1 MDGRVLQVN
10 VSPGGVPK
18 LPVEKA
24 WVGPLGLDGDA
35 HRHRFVHGG
44 PHRAVALLGIEAIE
58 RVQADGHPI
67 EPGSV
72 GENLTTT
79 GIELSRLPV
88 GTRLAIG
95 DQLVLELSAAAGP
108 CDVIK
113 GAFRD
118 GKSGRIS
125 ILTHPSDSRMYAR
138 VLVEGE
144 VRTGDGIAVL
154 PPAAD
159 SGASTYQLLDLLDAV
174 DREAWLA
181 MWRAAAAAGFDVRI
195 WEHGDA
201 AGAASP
207 DLPGSIFNRAFG
219 LRQVPIALE
228 EFLDLFRDAGTAGW
242 FIEGGEVVAPLG
254 ATAVDVIG
262 VHAGDVESVGRVE
275 AEGLVIRPVGP
286 SEANDWVELF
296 IAGFEVE
303 QPLADAWRAFQP
315 ILAEGRGYHQFLGEV
330 DGRVVA
336 AAALMTHRR
345 VGWLGAGTVLPEAR
359 GRGIQRALIAH
370 RAAVA
375 AELGCTKVMATAE
388 VGSVSAANLTAS
400 GMPLIWRRQ
409 HYRLDPSAL
418 PHPPHDD
425 LVDAVADARRAD
437 G

>member
-18 LPVEKA
+18 LPVERA
-24 WVGPLGLDGDA
+24 WVGPLGLDGDG

-88 GTRLAIG
+88 GTRLAVG
-95 DQLVLELSAAAGP
+95 DRLVLELSGPAGP

-138 VLVEGE
+138 VLVDGE
-144 VRTGDGIAVL
+144 VATGDAIVVL
-154 PPAAD
+154 PALDESTAA
-159 SGASTYQLLDLLDAV
+159 THQLLDLLDDV
-174 DREAWLA
+174 DRTAWLA
-181 MWRAAAAAGFDVRI
+181 MWGAAAAVGFDVRI

-201 AGAASP
+201 AAAASP
-207 DLPGSIFNRAFG
+207 DLPGTIFNRAFG
-219 LRQVPIALE
+219 LRQVPTALE
-228 EFLDLFRDAGTAGW
+228 EFLDLFRAAGTAGW
-242 FIEGGEVVAPLG
+242 FVEGGEIVEPLG
-254 ATAVDVIG
+254 ATAVEKVS
-262 VHAGDVESVGRVE
+262 VHA
-275 AEGLVIRPVGP
+275 AEIDAVRPATVPGLTIRPVEPGEE
-286 SEANDWVELF
+286 SAWVDTF
-296 IAGFEVE
+296 VAAFGI
-303 QPLADAWRAFQP
+303 PPDLASAWHRFTPRLVQS
-315 ILAEGRGYHQFLGEV
+315 RGYHQVFGEL

-336 AAALMTHRR
+336 VAALMTHRR
-345 VGWLGAGTVLPEAR
+345 VGWLGAGGVLPAAR
-359 GRGIQRALIAH
+359 GGGIQRALIAH
-370 RAAVA
+370 RAAA
-375 AELGCTKVMATAE
+375 AAAAGCTRVMATADT
-388 VGSVSAANLTAS
+388 GSVSAANLTAA
-400 GMPLIWRRQ
+400 GLPMIWQRQ
-409 HYRLDPSAL
+409 HYRLDPSAV
-418 PHPPHDD
+418 PHDD
-425 LVDAVADARRAD
+425 HADQVDPVADARRAD

>member
-10 VSPGGVPK
+10 ISPGGVPK
-18 LPVEKA
+18 LPVERA
-24 WVGPLGLDGDA
+24 RVGRLGLEGDA

-95 DQLVLELSAAAGP
+95 DRLVLELSGAAGP

-125 ILTHPSDSRMYAR
+125 ILTNPSDSRMYAR

-144 VRTGDGIAVL
+144 VATGDSIAVL
-154 PPAAD
+154 PPLAD
-159 SGASTYQLLDLLDAV
+159 STATTHQLLDLLDDV
-174 DREAWLA
+174 DRTAWLA
-181 MWRAAAAAGFDVRI
+181 MWRAAATVGYDVRV

-201 AGAASP
+201 AAAASP
-207 DLPGSIFNRAFG
+207 DLPGPIFNRAFG
-219 LRQVPIALE
+219 LRQVPIVLE
-228 EFLDLFRDAGTAGW
+228 ECLDLFRAAGTAGL
-242 FIEGGEVVAPLG
+242 FVEGGDVLEPLG
-254 ATAVDVIG
+254 ATEDLGVG
-262 VHAGDVESVGRVE
+262 VHA
-275 AEGLVIRPVGP
+275 AE
-286 SEANDWVELF
+286 
-296 IAGFEVE
+296 IAGLPSSSVPGLAIRTIEPGDEAAWVDTFAAAFELS
-303 QPLADAWRAFQP
+303 PDLAAAWRRFAP
-315 ILAEGRGYHQFLGEV
+315 VLVRTRGYHQLVGEL

-336 AAALMTHRR
+336 VAAWMTHRR
-345 VGWLGAGTVLPEAR
+345 VAWLGAGGVLPDAR

-370 RAAVA
+370 RAAEAAVA
-375 AELGCTKVMATAE
+375 GCTRVMATA
-388 VGSVSAANLTAS
+388 VTGTVSAANLVAA
-400 GMPLIWRRQ
+400 GLPLVWERR
-409 HYRLDPSAL
+409 HYLLDPANL
-418 PHPPHDD
+418 PHHPHGGP
-425 LVDAVADARRAD
+425 VDAVADARRAD